1 MSDHIYEK
9 RGVSA
14 SKEDVH
20 RAIGRLDKGIFPGA
34 FCNIYPDLLA
44 GDADY
49 CNVMSS
55 DGSGTKSILAYLYW
69 KETNDISVWRGIAQD
84 ALVMN
89 LDDLLCVGSTD
100 HFLFTSIINRNKN
113 LITGEVIKEIIEGG
127 MAFIEK
133 MKANGVNI
141 QYCGGETAD
150 LGDSVRTITVDATMS
165 CRMKRSDVIVAS
177 NIQAGD
183 VIVGL
188 ASSGKAI
195 YEDEPNSGIGS
206 NGLTSARHDLLTHD
220 YMKFKESYDP
230 NTDEAVLYSGGKRM
244 TDILAGTSIGQNLL
258 HPTRTYA
265 PVLSKVHSQLRNKIH
280 GVVHCTGGA
289 QTKVLH
295 FIDKV
300 EVIKNNLF
308 EVPKIFKLIQREAH
322 TPWEEMYKVFNC
334 GHRMEIYLPKE
345 FAQEVVDI
353 SKSFE
358 IDAKIIGECREAEK
372 ASVKIKSE
380 YGEFNYQK

>member
-14 SKEDVH
+14 TKEDVH
-20 RAIGRLDKGIFPGA
+20 IAITRLDKGIFPGA
-34 FCNIYPDLLA
+34 FCNIYPDHLS

-69 KETNDISVWRGIAQD
+69 KEANDISVWRGIAQD

-89 LDDLLCVGSTD
+89 LDDLLCVGATD

-113 LITGEVIKEIIEGG
+113 IITGEVIKEIVEGG
-127 MAFIEK
+127 MDFIEK
-133 MKANGVNI
+133 MKKFGVNI

-150 LGDSVRTITVDATMS
+150 LGDSVRTITVDATMT
-165 CRMKRSDVIVAS
+165 CRLKRKDVIVAS

-188 ASSGKAI
+188 ASGGKAI

-206 NGLTSARHDLLTHD
+206 NGLTSARHDLLSHD

-230 NTDEAVLYSGGKRM
+230 NSAESVLYSGGKRM
-244 TDILAGTSIGQNLL
+244 TDIIGGTSIGQNLL

-265 PVLSKVHSQLRNKIH
+265 PVLSKVYSQLRDKIH
-280 GVVHCTGGA
+280 GVVHCTGGG

-295 FIDKV
+295 FIKNV
-300 EVIKNNLF
+300 EVVKDNLF
-308 EVPKIFKLIQREAH
+308 EVPKIFRLIQGEVQ
-322 TPWEEMYKVFNC
+322 TPWQEMYKVFNC
-334 GHRMEIYLPKE
+334 GHRMEIYLPE
-345 FAQEVVDI
+345 VNAQTVVDI

-358 IDAKIIGECREAEK
+358 IDAKIIGKCK
-372 ASVKIKSE
+372 AAVKATVKVISE
-380 YGEFNYQK
+380 HGEFIYTK